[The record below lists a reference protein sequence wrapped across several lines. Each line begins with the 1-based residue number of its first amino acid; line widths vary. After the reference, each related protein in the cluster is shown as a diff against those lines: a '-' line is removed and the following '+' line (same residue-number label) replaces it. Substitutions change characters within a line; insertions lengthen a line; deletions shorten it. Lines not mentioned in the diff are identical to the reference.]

1 MWCWIVVLVVRL
13 VSWLV
18 WFRSSLVLRSVV
30 RGSSFASRFG
40 SWLLLRWIRLVR
52 GLFVRWLATFGGS
65 FGSVVVCLGLVQV
78 LVRFESSSLDSVL
91 VGSVVV

>member
-1 MWCWIVVLVVRL
+1 MWCWFVVLVVRL
-13 VSWLV
+13 VSW
-18 WFRSSLVLRSVV
+18 F
-30 RGSSFASRFG
+30 SFASSFG
-40 SWLLLRWIRLVR
+40 SWLLLRWLRLVR
-52 GLFVRWLATFGGS
+52 GLFVRWVATFGGS